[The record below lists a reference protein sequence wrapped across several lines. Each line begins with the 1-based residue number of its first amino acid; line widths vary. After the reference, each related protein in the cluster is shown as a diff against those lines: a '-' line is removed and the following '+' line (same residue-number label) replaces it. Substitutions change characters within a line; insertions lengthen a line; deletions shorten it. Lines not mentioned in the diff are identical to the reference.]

1 MHRITL
7 EHIVHYYGDKKTLND
22 FSFSFERG
30 KTTCLLGPSGCGK
43 TTLLR
48 LIAGLEEP
56 SDGTVKIEGAIVSR
70 KREVIVPPHK
80 RKIGFIFQDLALWPH
95 FNVYENIAF
104 GLKEKKEKNIKS
116 KVAGLLDLFGI
127 GDKTTKYPHELSGG
141 QKQMVAVARSLALQP
156 EILLMDEPLAN
167 IDTHLK
173 ENILQH
179 LKTIQREKQFT
190 LLYVTHDHRE
200 AMKIADYIIVMDR
213 GRIVAAGTKEEI
225 LDSSMD
231 FVKSFLNI

>member
-1 MHRITL
+1 
-7 EHIVHYYGDKKTLND
+7 VHYYGDKETLND

-56 SDGTVKIEGAIVSR
+56 SDGTVKIEEAIVSR

-179 LKTIQREKQFT
+179 LKTIQREKEFT

>member
-7 EHIVHYYGDKKTLND
+7 EHIAHYYGDKETLND

-56 SDGTVKIEGAIVSR
+56 SNGTVKIEGTIVSR
-70 KREVIVPPHK
+70 KKETIVPPHK

-95 FNVYENIAF
+95 FDVYENIAF
-104 GLKEKKEKNIKS
+104 GLKEKKQKNIKS

>member
-1 MHRITL
+1 MYKITL
-7 EHIVHYYGDKKTLND
+7 EHIAHYYGDKETLKD
-22 FSFSFERG
+22 FSISFEQG

-48 LIAGLEEP
+48 LIAGLEKP
-56 SDGTVKIEGAIVSR
+56 SDGMVKIGGVIVSR
-70 KREVIVPPHK
+70 KKETIIPPHK

-127 GDKTTKYPHELSGG
+127 GDKVTKYPHELSGG
-141 QKQMVAVARSLALQP
+141 QKQMVAVARSLALEP

-179 LKTIQREKQFT
+179 LKTIQREKEFT